1 VHRDTV
7 DVYEANAAEYR
18 RRRKAYD
25 PERAERFRDALGP
38 GALRL
43 DVGCGPGL
51 YLPLLGRPLLAADAA
66 LAMCAEARRADP
78 AVPVIAH
85 DLVALPYR
93 DATFGGIWAWKCL
106 QHLPAAD
113 LPVALHELA
122 RCLVPG
128 GRLDLAVFRS
138 GRHEVHEAL
147 SPDDDDFPGRL
158 FTGWEPAPL
167 AEVLDDAGLDVEELA
182 VTDGT
187 LKATATR
194 RG

>member
-7 DVYEANAAEYR
+7 EIYEANAAEYR

-25 PERAERFRDALGP
+25 PERAERFRDAVGS

-51 YLPLLGRPLLAADAA
+51 YLPLLGRPLLATDVAP
-66 LAMCAEARRADP
+66 AMCAEARRADP
-78 AVPVIAH
+78 AVPVTAH
-85 DLVALPYR
+85 DLVALPFR
-93 DATFGGIWAWKCL
+93 DAAFAGIWAWKCL

-113 LPVALHELA
+113 LPAALGELA

-138 GRHEVHEAL
+138 GRHEVHEGL
-147 SPDDDDFPGRL
+147 SDKDDDFPGRL
-158 FTGWEPAPL
+158 FTWWEPAPL
-167 AEVLDDAGLDVEELA
+167 ADVLAAAELDVQELA
-182 VTDGT
+182 VTDRT